1 MASQPRRVLPRERD
15 VLRATMIMVSKVA
28 SPVIMTSSH
37 APRPATL
44 HISLQ
49 THKAAEQQLRATPP
63 K

>member
-15 VLRATMIMVSKVA
+15 VLRATMVMVSKVV
-28 SPVIMTSSH
+28 SPVTMTSSH

-49 THKAAEQQLRATPP
+49 THKAAEQLRATPP

>member
-15 VLRATMIMVSKVA
+15 VLRATMVMVSKVA

-49 THKAAEQQLRATPP
+49 THKAAEQLRATPP

>member
-15 VLRATMIMVSKVA
+15 VLRATMIMVSKVV

-49 THKAAEQQLRATPP
+49 THKAAEQLRATPP